1 MMTNAT
7 STTLAE
13 NQAIAEVKAAEK
25 AGEEKG
31 AEAAKKLLKKQKNM
45 TPKQKEAELAQL
57 KNKLEKTSTKV
68 SAIIQHFSKV
78 HEQINE
84 LKTEMI
90 QQA

>member
-31 AEAAKKLLKKQKNM
+31 AEAAKKLLKK
-45 TPKQKEAELAQL
+45 
-57 KNKLEKTSTKV
+57 
-68 SAIIQHFSKV
+68 
-78 HEQINE
+78 
-84 LKTEMI
+84 
-90 QQA
+90 